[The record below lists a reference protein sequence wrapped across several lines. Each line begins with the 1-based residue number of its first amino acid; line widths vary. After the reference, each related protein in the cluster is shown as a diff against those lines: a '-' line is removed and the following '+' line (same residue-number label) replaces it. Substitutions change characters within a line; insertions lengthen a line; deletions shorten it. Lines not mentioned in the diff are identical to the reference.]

1 MKRNWF
7 FPALGLA
14 LLVSPSLAAQE
25 GHFRVFAKGRA
36 RLGVTVEMQADA
48 EKDKIG
54 ARLNSV
60 LPESPAE
67 KAGLKAGDIITR
79 FNDTRLGGAT
89 AEDNDASG
97 PGQKLLAL
105 ARTLNPGDTVR
116 IEYRRGDDTRSAT
129 VVAEAVD
136 RHDFTMALPRM
147 RMEMPKM
154 EMEMH
159 EMPKIEM
166 GEMGEMERPFRFMIE
181 SRLGGLELVDMNAG
195 LGEYFGISEGAL
207 VVRTP
212 EDSTLPLRAGDV
224 IVALDGRKVQ
234 SSEHAR
240 RILGSYDEGE
250 TVKADILRKQR
261 RISVSW
267 TVPEGAKGM
276 FWRGMAPM
284 RMPFKIR
291 SGQDT

>member
-25 GHFRVFAKGRA
+25 GHFRVFAMGRA

-67 KAGLKAGDIITR
+67 KAGLKAGDIVTR
-79 FNDTRLGGAT
+79 FNDTRLGGVA
-89 AEDNDASG
+89 AEDNDVSG
-97 PGQKLLAL
+97 PGQKLVELAGDL
-105 ARTLNPGDTVR
+105 KPGDTVKV
-116 IEYRRGDDTRSAT
+116 EYRRGDDTRSTT
-129 VVAEAVD
+129 VVAEGVD
-136 RHDFTMALPRM
+136 RHDFTMTLPRT
-147 RMEMPKM
+147 RMGMPKM
-154 EMEMH
+154 EMEMR
-159 EMPKIEM
+159 ELPKM
-166 GEMGEMERPFRFMIE
+166 EMGEMERPFVFSLE
-181 SRLGGLELVDMNAG
+181 SSRGGLDLVDMNAG
-195 LGEYFGISEGAL
+195 LGEYFGTAEGAL

-250 TVKADILRKQR
+250 TVKADVVRKQR
-261 RISVSW
+261 RISVTW
-267 TVPEGAKGM
+267 TVPGRVEGT
-276 FWRGMAPM
+276 FWRREGAPM
-284 RMPFKIR
+284 RMPFKVR